1 MGLQMCSGE
10 LKPEN
15 YPIERRNLR
24 KPFDYDE
31 EGLGLSSSASR
42 ASMIKNMV
50 HVMSYN
56 LLADQLATPDY
67 HTSQAKEVLDFQ
79 FRGPRIIEEIGTSDA
94 SLLCL

>member
-1 MGLQMCSGE
+1 MCSGE

-56 LLADQLATPDY
+56 LLAD
-67 HTSQAKEVLDFQ
+67 
-79 FRGPRIIEEIGTSDA
+79 
-94 SLLCL
+94 